1 MSNINRDNII
11 RDSAALTS
19 YMGEVKKTGKAL
31 DKSIQIMLAS
41 ACAHLHQHGTI
52 DVVNTALDSVNKGAR
67 LNAAKEYI
75 ERFAPANWNEKAKKF
90 VYAKGKKLE
99 NFEETPKFQTMLDT
113 FWADLKPEAPFR
125 GFDFAAQLAALL
137 KKAKDAN
144 ESVGALTDED
154 KAKVKVSAAE
164 IEALEILAKSIE
176 ATRKAEEAA
185 AALVTVAEDAED
197 AAKAD
202 AVAE

>member
-1 MSNINRDNII
+1 MSSIKKDQII
-11 RDSAALTS
+11 RDSAALTT

-31 DKSIQIMLAS
+31 DLSIQIMLAS

-67 LNAAKEYI
+67 LNAAKEFI
-75 ERFAPANWNEKAKKF
+75 DRFAPVNWNEKAKKF
-90 VYAKGKKLE
+90 IYAKGKKVE
-99 NFEETPKFQTMLDT
+99 DFEASPKFQTMLDT

-125 GFDFAAQLAALL
+125 GFDFATQLAALL

-144 ESVGALTDED
+144 ESVGALTDEE

-164 IEALEILAKSIE
+164 IAALEALAKTID
-176 ATRKAEEAA
+176 TDRKAQEAA
-185 AALVTVAEDAED
+185 AALVVDAEQAED
-197 AAKAD
+197 AAAQ
-202 AVAE
+202 AAE